1 MSFGYRIR
9 YLLFLIILSHLLFGW
24 VHVIPL
30 LNTDEYV
37 KHFKVRCDAKKSIN
51 IWMKILFYK
60 RLSNFV
66 QTTTFFG

>member
-9 YLLFLIILSHLLFGW
+9 YLLFLIILLHLLFGW

-37 KHFKVRCDAKKSIN
+37 KHFKVRSYAKK
-51 IWMKILFYK
+51 
-60 RLSNFV
+60 
-66 QTTTFFG
+66 